1 QSPFQHIAVYETNFH
16 GRILTIDTALMLTER
31 DERNYHEM
39 LSHVPLNYLPEAR
52 RVLVIGGG
60 DGGTVTQAVRHANL
74 REVVWV
80 EIDEI
85 VVRTSRKYFPKV
97 SAGADDSRVK
107 LLIPPS
113 PPLPHTTGFDVV
125 LIDSTDFGQA
135 EPLFSAEF
143 YASVKRLMSRR
154 SILCVNADSPQW
166 GQVRLVQFVDRLAQV
181 FKHVHV
187 YQSYQPTYSSGHYA
201 FVFASDEIHPTQS
214 PIDWAAWE
222 SLKAETRY
230 YTPDVHY
237 AAFMLTA

>member
-1 QSPFQHIAVYETNFH
+1 
-16 GRILTIDTALMLTER
+16 
-31 DERNYHEM
+31 
-39 LSHVPLNYLPEAR
+39 
-52 RVLVIGGG
+52 
-60 DGGTVTQAVRHANL
+60 
-74 REVVWV
+74 
-80 EIDEI
+80 
-85 VVRTSRKYFPKV
+85 
-97 SAGADDSRVK
+97 
-107 LLIPPS
+107 
-113 PPLPHTTGFDVV
+113 
-125 LIDSTDFGQA
+125 
-135 EPLFSAEF
+135 
-143 YASVKRLMSRR
+143 MSRR

-237 AAFMLTA
+237 AAFMLTAQVKGVLRQTPPRLSDISTFHGKHGASG

>member
-1 QSPFQHIAVYETNFH
+1 VSGN
-16 GRILTIDTALMLTER
+16 
-31 DERNYHEM
+31 
-39 LSHVPLNYLPEAR
+39 
-52 RVLVIGGG
+52 
-60 DGGTVTQAVRHANL
+60 HAC
-74 REVVWV
+74 VCVCV
-80 EIDEI
+80 C
-85 VVRTSRKYFPKV
+85 
-97 SAGADDSRVK
+97 
-107 LLIPPS
+107 
-113 PPLPHTTGFDVV
+113 
-125 LIDSTDFGQA
+125 QA

-237 AAFMLTA
+237 AAFMLTAQVKGVLRQTPPRLSDISTFHGKHGASG